1 MSDDLQSKSDQH
13 QIEEA
18 VKQAESPL
26 QLAHRLVGLKEQG
39 GANCGPVQAWS
50 VEWLGGGPSDKW
62 CAGFL
67 SRLLWHFGMIERKQ
81 CSLSARMLLANVR
94 QIPGAHNV
102 LRAADGDVVF
112 FANKDG
118 VVSHCGIVK
127 RGDLAKISTIEGN
140 SNNAVSERRRVIDEK
155 TIMIRIPTQPTKR
168 Q

>member
-26 QLAHRLVGLKEQG
+26 QLAYRLVGLKEQG
-39 GANCGPVQAWS
+39 GANCGPVQSWS
-50 VEWLGGGPSDKW
+50 VEWLGGGPGDKW

-67 SRLLWHFGMIERKQ
+67 SRLLWHFCLIERKQ

-94 QIPGAHNV
+94 QIPGSHNV

-112 FANKDG
+112 FANKYG

-127 RGDLAKISTIEGN
+127 RGDLTRISTIEGN
-140 SNNAVSERRRVIDEK
+140 SNNAVSERRRLIDDK
-155 TIMIRIPTQPTKR
+155 TIMIRIPTHPTKR